1 MRTQSQGWL
10 VAALCVALCM
20 ILPANSEAQ
29 GTTVL
34 DKVYTEAQAARG
46 AGQYQSHC
54 TTCHEGDEADAPPLK
69 GPAFIDRWRE
79 APLDFLFAHIRTDM
93 PGNAPGSLSEAAY
106 LDIVAYLLQANS
118 YPAGNTELKKDK
130 LGGIL
135 IVGPNGPQPLPAN
148 ALVRVVG
155 CLAGSGEDWTLTS
168 ASDPVRVRVSDE
180 TTPEELTLS
189 AATPVGAAVYRL
201 RNASDLHADTL
212 KGRRVQAKGV
222 FNRSGNTSTVSVQS
236 LERAGAGCD
245 K

>member
-1 MRTQSQGWL
+1 MRIRSQGCVL
-10 VAALCVALCM
+10 AALCV
-20 ILPANSEAQ
+20 ILPAYSQAQ

-46 AGQYQSHC
+46 AGEFQSRC

-106 LDIVAYLLQANS
+106 LDVVAYLLQANS
-118 YPAGNTELKKDK
+118 YPAGNTELKTDK

-135 IVGPNGPQPLPAN
+135 LVGPNGPQPLPAN

-155 CLAGSGEDWTLTS
+155 CLAGAGDDWSLTS
-168 ASDPVRVRVSDE
+168 ASDPMRVRVSDE
-180 TTPEELTLS
+180 TTPEELAQS
-189 AATPVGAAVYRL
+189 AATPLGAAVYRL

-212 KGRRVQAKGV
+212 KGKRVQAKGV
-222 FNRSGNTSTVSVQS
+222 FNLSGNTSTVSLQS
-236 LERAGAGCD
+236 LERVGAGCD